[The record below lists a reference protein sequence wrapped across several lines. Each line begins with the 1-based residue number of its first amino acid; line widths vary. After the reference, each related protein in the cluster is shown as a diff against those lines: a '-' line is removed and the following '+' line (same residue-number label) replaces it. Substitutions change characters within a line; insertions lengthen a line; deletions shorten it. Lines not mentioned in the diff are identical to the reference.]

1 MTRDR
6 SRAPRMRKLW
16 WVAAFVAGVGGVGGG
31 AYLWVTR
38 SASGR
43 AWLLKT
49 LVTEANAVFK
59 GRGRLVVGTLR
70 GVAGGKLRVD
80 SVALLDSL
88 GVPVITARQLT
99 ASLDIR
105 ALLGK
110 AVHLDEV
117 TLDGVDVDLR
127 QDAPGRP
134 WNIVNIIS
142 GPPSTRTDTS
152 LAFGDVIRIDRVTVR
167 RATIRTQMPWAPHRM
182 FTGAARDSVAA
193 VRDSLHDIIRAPGGG
208 WYERRRIELAL
219 LRAHDAIIND
229 RGKPR
234 SMQVDSLQ
242 GTMSD
247 PPVPV
252 RHAQGVVSW
261 TSDSL
266 MLDLA
271 RVALPASTGSARG
284 TVSWNNPGP
293 VHMDITIRADAGL
306 SDLGWIWD
314 ALPSEGRGRAVVR
327 MRSLVNADDVD
338 YALDS
343 LDVVSGASRVQ
354 GRIAVTT
361 RPADLLLHGVDLA
374 FVPLRSDLARR
385 LSYGTL
391 PDSVRGSITG
401 RLIAEA
407 GGPLT
412 ALKIDR
418 LDARFADEAVK
429 TASGA
434 AALSSIV
441 MRGEIGI
448 GVEPRARGL
457 VVDTVSL
464 DVASM
469 RRLAVDAPAV
479 DGRVD
484 GRLQLPE
491 ASLASVAVRDM
502 TLAWTDAVG
511 NRSVVRGDGRAR
523 IDKAP
528 YAVQGMFALE
538 PLSMRA
544 LARVDTTMPSRAL
557 IAGTVRV
564 DGRTDSLRFDARLR
578 PVGDAALTQA
588 VASVPAAV
596 TPATASAPRDST
608 TTIGTPLAPPAP
620 AAPTVGT
627 PPPPGPGVDSLFT
640 GPLVAPAGG
649 VHARGFLNLT
659 DAAWR
664 VRADALLSAVDAQAW
679 LDKRDVPSTALG
691 GAVRVAA
698 GASRDASAQDLT
710 AQLHVALT
718 QRATEQHPAAQLEA
732 AAQLTPTRVVVD
744 SALLLMGGVTA
755 EARGALARTTA
766 AAGAAPKADTLVVA
780 VRSDSLDGA
789 RPELRR
795 LATMLAPLDSAL
807 AASLGD
813 LARDTLQGDAS
824 VSGYLTGDLERLDAT
839 IAIGGRALQVGAIRV
854 GRLFGSVRAADV
866 RGKAAFEGAA
876 TADEIT
882 GIGAVRIQGASF
894 RVAEASPDSG
904 RITLDVNT
912 ETDAHFIARGAYRAK
927 GAFTAVSLDSVR
939 LTYDGAEWTA
949 ARPVG
954 IEVDSATLRITPSE
968 LRSTQGGV
976 LAIEADL
983 PPRGALRGAVQVARF
998 PIGEVAALFAGVTPF
1013 DGTLTGEIQIQGTRA
1028 APLFT
1033 WSFEGD
1039 SLGVDGWHLPRVTST
1054 GDYADRR
1061 LVAQAFLRD
1070 TLQGALHVTARMP
1083 IDLSMQ
1089 RVEKRQL
1096 SDVLE
1101 GELVAD
1107 SLRLD
1112 ALPLRIDGV
1121 TRRRGV
1127 VTGRIGLS
1135 GTFDRPVA
1143 DGTMRVD
1150 GFGARL
1156 DMLGT
1161 EPSEGVA
1168 VIRARGD
1175 SIYIEQLRVRS
1186 GAPGD
1191 TLGARGVVYLPAK
1204 EKARVALD
1212 IEANSFDAARQRDGT
1227 DLDVSG
1233 KIRVDGQL
1241 DRPVLRGNVVIP
1253 RANLVVNPLGAR
1265 NALDLSSQAAR
1276 KLLGAEE
1283 VPVAETA
1290 AQTLANLGRYITV
1303 EDGRVDLGSDVWVQ
1317 TPEARVKLS
1326 GGLAITM
1333 SGEKLA
1339 LLGEIAAERG
1349 QYRLDLGVVN
1359 RSFAIDSGRVR
1370 FFGNDNISP
1379 TLDITATNVI
1389 RVAANSDIPVRVH
1402 IGGTYDRP
1410 VLTLTSTDA
1419 TYASA
1424 PESEIISL
1432 LIFGV
1437 PTFALGGQERSTVQ
1451 AVTGVLLPTV
1461 GGAVE
1466 GALQRLLPVF
1476 NTVQVT
1482 AGSQERNNLTAAGLL
1497 DNLSI
1502 SAGKQLGE
1510 RTFLRLNTG
1519 ICRGSASNA
1528 VVSSSSLMGGVAAE
1542 YRIGRNWWGQVGVD
1556 AGSASCTNVSGNIF
1570 PRLQFGF
1577 DLFREWIF

>member
-1 MTRDR
+1 MAHARDLA
-6 SRAPRMRKLW
+6 RAPRLRKLW

-38 SASGR
+38 TQSGR
-43 AWLLKT
+43 SWLLKK

-99 ASLDIR
+99 ASLDIG

-110 AVHLDEV
+110 SVHLDEV

-142 GPPSTRTDTS
+142 GPPSTRTDTA
-152 LAFGDVIRIDRVTVR
+152 LAIGDVIRIDRLTVR

-193 VRDSLHDIIRAPGGG
+193 ARDSLHDIIGAPGGG

-219 LRAHDAIIND
+219 LRAHDAVLND

-242 GTMSD
+242 GRVSD

-252 RHAQGVVSW
+252 RHAQGAVSW

-314 ALPSEGRGRAVVR
+314 ALPTEGRGRAVVR
-327 MRSLVNADDVD
+327 MRSLANADDVD
-338 YALDS
+338 YTLDS
-343 LDVVSGASRVQ
+343 LDVTSGASHVQ
-354 GRIAVTT
+354 GRIAITT

-412 ALKIDR
+412 ALRIDR

-429 TASGA
+429 TASGS

-441 MRGEIGI
+441 LRGEIGL

-491 ASLASVAVRDM
+491 ASLANVAVRDM

-544 LARVDTTMPSRAL
+544 LARVDTTVPSHAL
-557 IAGTVRV
+557 IAGTVRI

-578 PVGDAALTQA
+578 PVRAN
-588 VASVPAAV
+588 
-596 TPATASAPRDST
+596 TPATTVAAAAPVAPATPRDSAP
-608 TTIGTPLAPPAP
+608 TIGTP
-620 AAPTVGT
+620 PT
-627 PPPPGPGVDSLFT
+627 PGLGVDSLFT
-640 GPLVAPAGG
+640 GPLSAPAGG
-649 VHARGFLNLT
+649 VHARGFAAIS
-659 DAAWR
+659 DGAWR
-664 VRADALLSAVDAQAW
+664 VRADALLSALDAQAW
-679 LDKRDVPSTALG
+679 VDKRDVPSTALG
-691 GAVRVAA
+691 GTMRVAA
-698 GASRDASAQDLT
+698 GASRDTSVHDLT

-718 QRATEQHPAAQLEA
+718 QRATDQHPAAQLDA
-732 AAQLTPTRVVVD
+732 TAQLTPTRLVVD

-766 AAGAAPKADTLVVA
+766 VAGAAPKADTLVVA

-795 LATMLAPLDSAL
+795 LATMLAPLDSAM

-854 GRLFGSVRAADV
+854 GRLFGSVRATDV

-882 GIGAVRIQGASF
+882 GVGAVRIQGASF
-894 RVAEASPDSG
+894 RVADASPDSG
-904 RITLDVNT
+904 RISIDVNT
-912 ETDAHFIARGAYRAK
+912 ETDAHFVARGAYRAK
-927 GAFTAVSLDSVR
+927 GAFTAVALDSVR
-939 LTYDGAEWTA
+939 LSYDGAEWTA
-949 ARPVG
+949 PRPVG

-983 PPRGALRGAVQVARF
+983 PPRGALRGAIQVARF
-998 PIGEVAALFAGVTPF
+998 PIGEVAALFTGVTPF
-1013 DGTLTGEIQIQGTRA
+1013 DGTITGEVQIQGTRA
-1028 APLFT
+1028 APLMT
-1033 WSFEGD
+1033 WSVEGD
-1039 SLGVDGWHLPRVTST
+1039 SLGVEGWHLPRVTST

-1070 TLQGALHVTARMP
+1070 TLNGVVRVTARVP
-1083 IDLSMQ
+1083 IDLALQS
-1089 RVEKRQL
+1089 VEKRQL

-1107 SLRLD
+1107 SLRFE

-1127 VTGRIGLS
+1127 LTGRIGLT

-1143 DGTMRVD
+1143 DGTVRLD
-1150 GFGARL
+1150 GFAARL
-1156 DMLGT
+1156 DALGT

-1175 SIYIEQLRVRS
+1175 SIFIEQLRVRS

-1191 TLGARGVVYLPAK
+1191 TLGIRGVIHLPAN

-1233 KIRVDGQL
+1233 KVRVEGQL
-1241 DRPVLRGNVVIP
+1241 DRPVLRGNVAIP
-1253 RANLVVNPLGAR
+1253 RANLVIDPLGAR
-1265 NALDLSSQAAR
+1265 NALDLSSQTAR
-1276 KLLGAEE
+1276 ELLGADE
-1283 VPVAETA
+1283 VPVAESA
-1290 AQTLANLGRYITV
+1290 AQTLANFGRYVTV
-1303 EDGRVDLGSDVWVQ
+1303 ENGRIDLGTDVWVQ

-1339 LLGEIAAERG
+1339 LLGDIAAERG

-1359 RSFAIDSGRVR
+1359 RSFAVDSGRVR

-1389 RVAANSDIPVRVH
+1389 RVSSNSEIPVRVH

-1410 VLTLTSTDA
+1410 VLTLTSTDPV
-1419 TYASA
+1419 YASA

-1432 LIFGV
+1432 LIFGA
-1437 PTFALGGQERSTVQ
+1437 PTFALGTQDQSTVR

-1466 GALQRLLPVF
+1466 GALQKLLPVF

-1482 AGSQERNNLTAAGLL
+1482 SGSQRSDLSAAGLL

-1519 ICRGSASNA
+1519 ICRGNA
-1528 VVSSSSLMGGVAAE
+1528 NGGSLVSTSSLMYGVAAE
-1542 YRIGRNWWGQVGVD
+1542 YRLGRNWWGQVGVD
-1556 AGSASCTNVSGNIF
+1556 AGSQACSSLSGNVL
-1570 PRLQFGF
+1570 PRMQFGF